1 MADVNIELR
10 DFLLRRQH
18 YIHRF
23 ENGTIKNIVK
33 HYHDAK
39 PQIATSLQKLVDTGQ
54 GFGVQYQITR
64 LQAQLNE
71 IDFVLKN
78 ATVNGITDLS
88 NTLNSFA
95 WNEKEVYEKLLED
108 KFGKIGII
116 TTRIPLEQINEII
129 DIPLGGLKYSERM
142 MNNYGKAMIDI
153 RAGLTQSIIQ
163 GEDMAKASRRLFG
176 KGQAMGGGVGEK
188 LMRNSEIITRTEI
201 MRVSNQ
207 TQQKVYEANKDI
219 LKGVEFI
226 STLDNRTCLLPQSLV
241 YTKRGWI
248 TIEDVKVGDKVLTY
262 NMRWRRI
269 THKVKQ
275 VKEKYLKIKLSN
287 GKYLKI
293 TPDHRVATKKGWIEI
308 GELKPGDLIYGISVY
323 QELLMDEIKI
333 VSIEIVQE
341 KTEVY
346 DITVEEDASFLTEG
360 IFVHNCIVCGSKDG
374 KTYYYKKNPPTAID
388 VPPLHPYCR
397 CILSPITKS
406 WKELGEKIPPV
417 YGASTRASFTGQ
429 VPATLSYSQWLK
441 TQDDKFVEDIL
452 GPKRFKMWKDE
463 DLSLNE
469 MVKGNKVI
477 PLEKLNF
484 SST

>member
-1 MADVNIELR
+1 
-10 DFLLRRQH
+10 
-18 YIHRF
+18 
-23 ENGTIKNIVK
+23 
-33 HYHDAK
+33 
-39 PQIATSLQKLVDTGQ
+39 
-54 GFGVQYQITR
+54 
-64 LQAQLNE
+64 
-71 IDFVLKN
+71 
-78 ATVNGITDLS
+78 
-88 NTLNSFA
+88 
-95 WNEKEVYEKLLED
+95 
-108 KFGKIGII
+108 
-116 TTRIPLEQINEII
+116 
-129 DIPLGGLKYSERM
+129 
-142 MNNYGKAMIDI
+142 
-153 RAGLTQSIIQ
+153 
-163 GEDMAKASRRLFG
+163 
-176 KGQAMGGGVGEK
+176 
-188 LMRNSEIITRTEI
+188 
-201 MRVSNQ
+201 
-207 TQQKVYEANKDI
+207 
-219 LKGVEFI
+219 
-226 STLDNRTCLLPQSLV
+226 
-241 YTKRGWI
+241 
-248 TIEDVKVGDKVLTY
+248 
-262 NMRWRRI
+262 
-269 THKVKQ
+269 
-275 VKEKYLKIKLSN
+275 
-287 GKYLKI
+287 
-293 TPDHRVATKKGWIEI
+293 
-308 GELKPGDLIYGISVY
+308 
-323 QELLMDEIKI
+323 MDEIKI

-417 YGASTRASFTGQ
+417 YGAATRASFTGQ